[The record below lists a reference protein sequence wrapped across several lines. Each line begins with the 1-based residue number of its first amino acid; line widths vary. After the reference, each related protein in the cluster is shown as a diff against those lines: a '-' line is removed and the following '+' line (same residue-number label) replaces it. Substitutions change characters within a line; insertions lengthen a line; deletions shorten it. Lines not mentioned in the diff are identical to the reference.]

1 MYRVLAAT
9 RNPSEPPKML
19 RPGQR
24 PLECPGGSAARG
36 QLEEKLHCKLYKPR
50 VANLR
55 DLPKLRPVRNIAVR
69 IEELRMVEDVE
80 ELSPEIN
87 VGAFGYRNGLKD
99 RKISVAE
106 MRPAADRTFR
116 GSKCPQQGRLKTF
129 ELRPRTARRGGII
142 RRVVW
147 EAVGGEVIVSV
158 RLQFLG

>member
-1 MYRVLAAT
+1 
-9 RNPSEPPKML
+9 ML
-19 RPGQR
+19 RPRQR

-50 VANLR
+50 VATLR

-87 VGAFGYRNGLKD
+87 VGIFGYRNGLKD

-106 MRPAADRTFR
+106 MRPAADRTFCVPER
-116 GSKCPQQGRLKTF
+116 S
-129 ELRPRTARRGGII
+129 
-142 RRVVW
+142 
-147 EAVGGEVIVSV
+147 
-158 RLQFLG
+158 